1 MPFTTIPAAA
11 PIIKIITIVKIGL
24 SVFPR
29 VKATQVAIQPDSIKI
44 PSPARL
50 NLFTAYMKQKQ
61 RPVKVKGTAKLI
73 ILPIL
78 RGEVSG
84 PRTNCFTINRGS
96 LLMTISV
103 NNAIPYEM
111 AIAERILIISTEIS
125 IFLVL
130 SLAGLLCLACLLV
143 LPSAR
148 LAQPDQNAF
157 QGIASTSPEV
167 SSPSIPS
174 HLMDPNSFSAI
185 PQIVSAPPTPLEKA
199 PLEKKMESEQTQH
212 QFREWNEVPSEH
224 AGFTNN

>member
-1 MPFTTIPAAA
+1 MKSLQLFWMQYADFSRKSDRKEFWI
-11 PIIKIITIVKIGL
+11 
-24 SVFPR
+24 S
-29 VKATQVAIQPDSIKI
+29 QVWH
-44 PSPARL
+44 L
-50 NLFTAYMKQKQ
+50 LFTSPFWIYQLVLFFSNSKSEEEVIPLTGMG
-61 RPVKVKGTAKLI
+61 VSGWLSIFFLFYLYLI
-73 ILPIL
+73 FVPQQAVVVRRLRDAGLHWALIFLFLGPIL
-78 RGEVSG
+78 
-84 PRTNCFTINRGS
+84 IY
-96 LLMTISV
+96 LLS
-103 NNAIPYEM
+103 
-111 AIAERILIISTEIS
+111 SIS

-185 PQIVSAPPTPLEKA
+185 PQIVSAPPTPLEKV

-212 QFREWNEVPSEH
+212 HFREWNEVPSEH
-224 AGFTNN
+224 AGYTNN

>member
-1 MPFTTIPAAA
+1 MKSLQLFWMQYADFSRKSDRKEFWI
-11 PIIKIITIVKIGL
+11 
-24 SVFPR
+24 S
-29 VKATQVAIQPDSIKI
+29 QVWH
-44 PSPARL
+44 L
-50 NLFTAYMKQKQ
+50 LFTSPFWIYQLVLFFSNSKSEEEVIPLTGMG
-61 RPVKVKGTAKLI
+61 VSGWLSIFFLFYLYLI
-73 ILPIL
+73 FVPQQAVVVRRLRDAGLHWALIFLFLGPIL
-78 RGEVSG
+78 
-84 PRTNCFTINRGS
+84 IY
-96 LLMTISV
+96 LLS
-103 NNAIPYEM
+103 P
-111 AIAERILIISTEIS
+111 IS

-157 QGIASTSPEV
+157 QGIASTIPEV
-167 SSPSIPS
+167 SSPSTPS

>member
-1 MPFTTIPAAA
+1 MKSLQLFW
-11 PIIKIITIVKIGL
+11 
-24 SVFPR
+24 
-29 VKATQVAIQPDSIKI
+29 TQYADFSRRSDRKEFWISQVWH
-44 PSPARL
+44 L
-50 NLFTAYMKQKQ
+50 LFTSPFWIYQLVLFFSNSKSEEEVIPLTGMD
-61 RPVKVKGTAKLI
+61 VSTWFSIFFLLYLYLI
-73 ILPIL
+73 FVPQQAVVVRRLRDAGFHWSLIFLFLGPIL
-78 RGEVSG
+78 LY
-84 PRTNCFTINRGS
+84 
-96 LLMTISV
+96 LLS
-103 NNAIPYEM
+103 P
-111 AIAERILIISTEIS
+111 IS

-130 SLAGLLCLACLLV
+130 ALAGLLCLACLLV

-157 QGIASTSPEV
+157 QGIASTSPVV
-167 SSPSIPS
+167 SSPSMPS

>member
-1 MPFTTIPAAA
+1 MKSLQLFWMQYADFSRRSDRKEFWI
-11 PIIKIITIVKIGL
+11 
-24 SVFPR
+24 S
-29 VKATQVAIQPDSIKI
+29 QVWH
-44 PSPARL
+44 L
-50 NLFTAYMKQKQ
+50 LFTSPFWIYQLVLFFSKSKSEEEVIPLTVMD
-61 RPVKVKGTAKLI
+61 VSGWLSIFFLFYLYLI
-73 ILPIL
+73 FVPQQAVVVRRLRDAGLHWALIFLFLGPIL
-78 RGEVSG
+78 
-84 PRTNCFTINRGS
+84 IY
-96 LLMTISV
+96 LLSP
-103 NNAIPYEM
+103 IP
-111 AIAERILIISTEIS
+111 

-174 HLMDPNSFSAI
+174 YLMDPNSFSAI

-199 PLEKKMESEQTQH
+199 PLEKKMESEQIQH
-212 QFREWNEVPSEH
+212 HFREWNEVPSEH

>member
-1 MPFTTIPAAA
+1 MKSLQLFWMQYADFSRKSDRKEFWI
-11 PIIKIITIVKIGL
+11 
-24 SVFPR
+24 S
-29 VKATQVAIQPDSIKI
+29 QVWH
-44 PSPARL
+44 L
-50 NLFTAYMKQKQ
+50 LFTSPFWIYQLVLFFSNSKSEEEVIPLTGMG
-61 RPVKVKGTAKLI
+61 VSGWLSIFFLFYLYLI
-73 ILPIL
+73 FVPQQAVVVRRLRDAGLHWALIFLFLGPIL
-78 RGEVSG
+78 
-84 PRTNCFTINRGS
+84 IY
-96 LLMTISV
+96 LLS
-103 NNAIPYEM
+103 P
-111 AIAERILIISTEIS
+111 IS

-157 QGIASTSPEV
+157 QGIASTSPEF

-212 QFREWNEVPSEH
+212 HFREWNEVPSEH

>member
-1 MPFTTIPAAA
+1 MKSLQLFW
-11 PIIKIITIVKIGL
+11 
-24 SVFPR
+24 
-29 VKATQVAIQPDSIKI
+29 TQYADFSRRSDRKEFWISQVWH
-44 PSPARL
+44 L
-50 NLFTAYMKQKQ
+50 LFTSPFWIYQLVLFFSNSKSEEEVIPLTGMD
-61 RPVKVKGTAKLI
+61 VSTWFSIFFLLYLYLI
-73 ILPIL
+73 FVPQQAVVVRRLRDAGFHWALIFLFLGPIL
-78 RGEVSG
+78 
-84 PRTNCFTINRGS
+84 IY
-96 LLMTISV
+96 LIS
-103 NNAIPYEM
+103 P
-111 AIAERILIISTEIS
+111 IS

-148 LAQPDQNAF
+148 LAQQDQNASQEF
-157 QGIASTSPEV
+157 DSVGPEV
-167 SSPSIPS
+167 SSPSMPS

>member
-1 MPFTTIPAAA
+1 MKSLQLFWMQYADFSRKSDRKEFWI
-11 PIIKIITIVKIGL
+11 
-24 SVFPR
+24 S
-29 VKATQVAIQPDSIKI
+29 QVWH
-44 PSPARL
+44 L
-50 NLFTAYMKQKQ
+50 LFTSPFWIYQLVLFFSNSKSEEEVIPLTGMG
-61 RPVKVKGTAKLI
+61 VSGWLSIFFLFYLYLI
-73 ILPIL
+73 FVPQQAVVVRRLRDAGLHWALIFLFLGPIL
-78 RGEVSG
+78 
-84 PRTNCFTINRGS
+84 IY
-96 LLMTISV
+96 LLS
-103 NNAIPYEM
+103 P
-111 AIAERILIISTEIS
+111 IS

-185 PQIVSAPPTPLEKA
+185 PQIVSAPPTPLEKV

-224 AGFTNN
+224 AGYTNN

>member
-1 MPFTTIPAAA
+1 MKSLQLFWMQYADFSRRSDRKEFWI
-11 PIIKIITIVKIGL
+11 
-24 SVFPR
+24 S
-29 VKATQVAIQPDSIKI
+29 QVWH
-44 PSPARL
+44 L
-50 NLFTAYMKQKQ
+50 LFTSPFWIYQLVLFFSNSKSEEEVIPLTVMD
-61 RPVKVKGTAKLI
+61 VSGWLSIFFLFYLYLI
-73 ILPIL
+73 FVPQQAVVVRRLRDAGLHWALIFLFLGPIL
-78 RGEVSG
+78 
-84 PRTNCFTINRGS
+84 IY
-96 LLMTISV
+96 LLS
-103 NNAIPYEM
+103 PFP
-111 AIAERILIISTEIS
+111 

-174 HLMDPNSFSAI
+174 YLMDPNSFSAI

-199 PLEKKMESEQTQH
+199 PLEKKMESEQIQH
-212 QFREWNEVPSEH
+212 HFREWNEVPSEH

>member
-1 MPFTTIPAAA
+1 MKSLQLFWMQYADFSRRSDRKEFWI
-11 PIIKIITIVKIGL
+11 
-24 SVFPR
+24 S
-29 VKATQVAIQPDSIKI
+29 QVWH
-44 PSPARL
+44 L
-50 NLFTAYMKQKQ
+50 LFTSPFWIYQLVLFFSKSKSEEEVIPLTVMD
-61 RPVKVKGTAKLI
+61 VSGWLSIFFLSYLYLI
-73 ILPIL
+73 FVPQQAVVVRRLRDAGLHWALIFLFLGPIL
-78 RGEVSG
+78 
-84 PRTNCFTINRGS
+84 IY
-96 LLMTISV
+96 LLSP
-103 NNAIPYEM
+103 IP
-111 AIAERILIISTEIS
+111 

-174 HLMDPNSFSAI
+174 YLMDPNSFSAI

-199 PLEKKMESEQTQH
+199 PLEKKMESEQIQH
-212 QFREWNEVPSEH
+212 HFREWNEVPSEH

>member
-1 MPFTTIPAAA
+1 MKSLQLFWMQYADFSRKSDRKEFWISQAWH
-11 PIIKIITIVKIGL
+11 L
-24 SVFPR
+24 
-29 VKATQVAIQPDSIKI
+29 
-44 PSPARL
+44 
-50 NLFTAYMKQKQ
+50 LFTSPFWIYQLVLLFSNSKSEEEVIPLTGMG
-61 RPVKVKGTAKLI
+61 VSGWLSIFFLFYLYLI
-73 ILPIL
+73 FVPQQAVVVRRLRDAGFHWSLIFLFLGPIL
-78 RGEVSG
+78 LY
-84 PRTNCFTINRGS
+84 
-96 LLMTISV
+96 LLS
-103 NNAIPYEM
+103 P
-111 AIAERILIISTEIS
+111 IS

-130 SLAGLLCLACLLV
+130 ALAGLLCLACLLV